1 MDGIGN
7 NQTPNLVLTD
17 TPNLVLT
24 DTADEHNQDVEY
36 ALEQSDLTGQSTDA
50 NVLDHQDAVQHDAA
64 QQDAFT
70 SQQDVVRHIDANEI
84 IQSQQPVYNS
94 DQYTTTSKSQM
105 NTFAIP
111 KDTTL
116 YHGSRNLET
125 FDTTEITLS
134 GDNYTAIFSEDITVA
149 QGYTM
154 NCNLVGPS
162 FEGYVHRFSV
172 INAIDNVLIVSPTDR
187 KLDWSGDQI
196 TQNYCRVQDGNHY
209 KAIGFIVNDRIQ
221 IAICN
226 PRDHLKYEGTVRCVA
241 PSTYSEEYQFTK

>member
-1 MDGIGN
+1 MSGIETNQPETSTADGIEIYS
-7 NQTPNLVLTD
+7 TKD
-17 TPNLVLT
+17 
-24 DTADEHNQDVEY
+24 DDVGEQPLRLQSDVAPESY
-36 ALEQSDLTGQSTDA
+36 NDGTQSTLEQQ
-50 NVLDHQDAVQHDAA
+50 NAA
-64 QQDAFT
+64 QQDAA
-70 SQQDVVRHIDANEI
+70 QHAIDANNI
-84 IQSQQPVYNS
+84 IQPQQQVYNS
-94 DQYTTTSKSQM
+94 GQYTTTSKSQM

-111 KDTTL
+111 KGTLL

-134 GDNYTAIFSEDITVA
+134 GDNYTAIFSENITVA

-172 INAIDNVLIVSPTDR
+172 INTIDNVLIVSPTDR

-209 KAIGFIVNDRIQ
+209 KAIGFIVNDAIQ